1 MLVHV
6 VGFLSQNKLNF
17 KKIVLMSFI
26 KINAM
31 LESDFN
37 IYREHN
43 NISFQNCF
51 HSLDDASYST

>member
-1 MLVHV
+1 
-6 VGFLSQNKLNF
+6 
-17 KKIVLMSFI
+17 MSFI

-51 HSLDDASYST
+51 HSLDDASYSTWVLVQFFL